1 MTEATQ
7 EPDWRAF
14 ANLYDTKIS
23 YRFTIKDQEDILLP
37 NLNAAPGHDRIR
49 GPYKLHLFYSMAP
62 LYATPR
68 RLEAIVEG
76 LYVVNGEDQSWGH
89 RVDVW
94 NTLPRDQ
101 VPEWVMTLV
110 EAHRPKEWWDE

>member
-7 EPDWRAF
+7 EPDWSRF

-23 YRFTIKDQEDILLP
+23 YRFTIKDQADIDLP
-37 NLNAAPGHDRIR
+37 NANVPPGHDKIR
-49 GPYKLHLFYSMAP
+49 GPYKIHLFYSMAST
-62 LYATPR
+62 YAVPR

-76 LYVVNGEDQSWGH
+76 LYVVGGVEKSWGH

-94 NTLPRDQ
+94 NTMSQDLIPQ
-101 VPEWVMTLV
+101 WVKTLV
-110 EAHRPKEWWDE
+110 EAHRPKEW